1 MPIDVEAET
10 EALFARPP
18 EEFTAARNDLARR
31 LRAEQRRDEGGKV
44 ATLRRPTLPAW
55 AVNQLVRRHPDRVDE
70 LIAAGRQL
78 AQAQRRLLSGVRDDS
93 LREATAHRREL
104 LAELTGVAVGIL
116 AEAGAATA
124 THRPAISA
132 TLEAASL
139 DAAAAEQVRAGRLS
153 TDLPA
158 PSGFGGVAG
167 LTVVPDR
174 DTAPTDEGTPRDDEA
189 RRATEAALEA
199 ATAQVEASRRRA
211 ASAVEER
218 AEARRGAI
226 AATEEA
232 ERLEQRA
239 EQARRKAA
247 EANEH
252 ADEADRRAGEAE
264 RAVGAA
270 ERALAEARA
279 ALGELSR

>member
-31 LRAEQRRDEGGKV
+31 LRGERRPAEAGKV

-93 LREATAHRREL
+93 LREATARRREL
-104 LAELTGVAVGIL
+104 LAELTGAAVGIL

-124 THRPAISA
+124 THRPAIAA
-132 TLEAASL
+132 TLEAASA
-139 DAAAAEQVRAGRLS
+139 DDGAAERVRAGRLS
-153 TDLPA
+153 ADLPA

-167 LTVVPDR
+167 LTVVPD
-174 DTAPTDEGTPRDDEA
+174 TAPADEATPGDDDA
-189 RRATEAALEA
+189 RRAAEAALEA
-199 ATAQVEASRRRA
+199 ATAQVEGSRRQA
-211 ASAVEER
+211 ASAAEER
-218 AEARRGAI
+218 AEARRAAI
-226 AATEEA
+226 TAAEEA

-239 EQARRKAA
+239 EQARRKAS

-279 ALGELSR
+279 GLGELSR